1 MQRYLSLL
9 VLIIGTFSSLL
20 AFGQSG
26 GGFEIDRST
35 ASDAGGGPS
44 QGGDFEL
51 HATIGQTDAGEHV
64 GGDFTLTGGFW
75 VDAETDVLFKDGYE

>member
-1 MQRYLSLL
+1 MKHIYALL
-9 VLIIGTFSSLL
+9 VLLFGAITTGIAL
-20 AFGQSG
+20 GQSG

-35 ASDAGGGPS
+35 ASDAGGGLS

-51 HATIGQTDAGEHV
+51 HGTIGQADAGNHA

-75 VDAETDVLFKDGYE
+75 VEAETDVLFKDGYE

>member
-9 VLIIGTFSSLL
+9 VLIIGAFSSLL
-20 AFGQSG
+20 VFGQSG

-35 ASDAGGGPS
+35 ASDAGGGSS

-51 HATIGQTDAGEHV
+51 QGTIGQTDAGEHA
-64 GGDFTLTGGFW
+64 GGDFNLIGGFW
-75 VDAETDVLFKDGYE
+75 VNAETDVLFKDGYE